1 MRHEDARSIIIRDIP
16 CTEYLDPAPNFRRQ
30 GNETIGYCCPYCGSG
45 THGRNST
52 GAAVYYE
59 NTNKFFCHA
68 CGKGGGTIDAYRAKY
83 NCDYRTAFNA
93 LASRLGLSVDKYDKN
108 QSSAPAPVEKPKV
121 QAAEEPKA
129 SPEVLDKVYKL
140 LLGSLTLS
148 KKHHSDLR
156 GRGLTD
162 EMIKTG
168 MYKTNIRL
176 APDDVERIFKG
187 IDLSLIP
194 GFYKKRNRWRYAFY
208 GEGILIPIFSVSGLI
223 VGIQIRR
230 DEVEG
235 KKIRNKYIF
244 LSSNKEGGTKA
255 ETYTS
260 FVNRKEGDLSEIIL
274 TEGPLK
280 GSIINF
286 LTGTPVI
293 AIPGVTS
300 QKYLIPELTELKKQ
314 GLKKVVICFDMDYKT
329 KKSVKGALTE
339 VKKKL
344 TQLEI
349 PYILRTWDDSYKGYD
364 DFLASKL

>member
-83 NCDYRTAFNA
+83 KCDYRTAFNA
-93 LASRLGLSVDKYDKN
+93 LAQRLGIKVDKTTGKI
-108 QSSAPAPVEKPKV
+108 SPSRAAVEKPV
-121 QAAEEPKA
+121 AATVPEPEKKA
-129 SPEVLDKVYKL
+129 PAWLLDKAYRL
-140 LLGSLTLS
+140 LLESLTLS
-148 KKHHSDLR
+148 DKHRENLLK
-156 GRGLTD
+156 RGLTD
-162 EMIKTG
+162 EMIKKG
-168 MYKTNIRL
+168 MYKTNVRL
-176 APDDVERIFKG
+176 TPDDVERIFKG
-187 IDLSLIP
+187 IDLSLVP
-194 GFYKKRNRWRYAFY
+194 GFYKKRNRWAYAFY
-208 GEGILIPIFSVSGLI
+208 GDGILIPIFSVSGLI

-244 LSSNKEGGTKA
+244 LSSNKEGGAKA
-255 ETYTS
+255 ETFTS
-260 FVNRKEGDLSEIIL
+260 FVNRKGNDVSEVIL

-286 LTGTPVI
+286 LTGVPVI

-300 QKYLIPELTELKKQ
+300 QKYLIPELSELKKQ
-314 GLKKVVICFDMDYKT
+314 GLKKV
-329 KKSVKGALTE
+329 VKGALTE

-344 TQLEI
+344 TLLEI
-349 PYILRTWDDSYKGYD
+349 PYVLRTWDDSYKGYD